1 MPTEL
6 IKIGELAKLAKVLPS
21 TIHYYTKE
29 GLLNFADE
37 TRGGYRL
44 YEKNRALNRIRLIR
58 DLQSRYRLTISEIKK
73 KIKK

>member
-1 MPTEL
+1 MSTEL

-29 GLLNFADE
+29 GLLNFTDE

-44 YEKNRALNRIRLIR
+44 YEKNQALNRIRLIR
-58 DLQSRYRLTISEIKK
+58 VLQSRHRLTISEIKK
-73 KIKK
+73 RIKK